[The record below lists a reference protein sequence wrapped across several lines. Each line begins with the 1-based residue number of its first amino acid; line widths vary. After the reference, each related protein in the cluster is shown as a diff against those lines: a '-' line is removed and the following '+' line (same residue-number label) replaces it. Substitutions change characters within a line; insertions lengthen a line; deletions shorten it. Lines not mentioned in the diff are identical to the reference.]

1 MGFMDKILKG
11 KGDDGLLPDQPG
23 GDQPADDLAS
33 VQAMYGLQ
41 EDPGAAVA
49 DGTSAAQQPAPAAAS
64 PPAESAE
71 AQAPAPSETPQPAPS
86 DEGDDALASPLRDL
100 FTEASSM
107 DPQLKQL
114 LERVEQINAQEIYA
128 DLQDFVKTIG
138 ADKTEAAS
146 GSAPPDVKE
155 E

>member
-41 EDPGAAVA
+41 EDPTAPVA
-49 DGTSAAQQPAPAAAS
+49 DAPPTPSASQQP
-64 PPAESAE
+64 
-71 AQAPAPSETPQPAPS
+71 APAPSETPQPAPT
-86 DEGDDALASPLRDL
+86 DDGDDALASPLRDL

-114 LERVEQINAQEIYA
+114 LERVEDINAQEIYA
-128 DLQDFVKTIG
+128 DLQDFMKTIG
-138 ADKTEAAS
+138 ADKIESAS
-146 GSAPPDVKE
+146 EGAPPVVKE